1 MTWLM
6 ETLNVY
12 LEELLPDKIF
22 RDEAFNV
29 AKNPKYD
36 GCQRGLSSMVY
47 KFSFRY
53 NQTNY

>member
-6 ETLNVY
+6 ETLNVQ

-47 KFSFRY
+47 KFS
-53 NQTNY
+53 